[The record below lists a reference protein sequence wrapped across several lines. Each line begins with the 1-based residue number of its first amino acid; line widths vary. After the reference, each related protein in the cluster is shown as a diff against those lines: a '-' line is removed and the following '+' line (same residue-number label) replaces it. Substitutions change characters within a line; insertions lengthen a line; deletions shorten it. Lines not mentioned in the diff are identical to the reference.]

1 MKSGSSQKKISSPT
15 ISKRSKCCRGKPK
28 LSPVKAPLANLR
40 WKIAEISVVIAI
52 IGAVP
57 LSRADN
63 AAQKAVDET
72 RRNLHQQGFKTDLTN
87 FDFSTS
93 PEQRTRE
100 AILKATVPANR
111 LSEPFVNHPN
121 LMEAA
126 GNDSAIVVWKQD
138 FLKKQNR
145 SWPDNSEEL
154 AWEEF
159 REAIN
164 ANQMQINAACTAVLS
179 GPIRFNLNASGGNRI
194 LLPHL
199 AMMKNL
205 TQTLGDRIV
214 LDLHDGNRDA
224 AWTNLLAE
232 TRLMT
237 AWEPE
242 PVEISH
248 LVRFAHISLAFNA
261 IWQALQTNGWADE
274 RLARLQQEWESVDF
288 FTNLPETAAFKR
300 ASMAA
305 ECQQD
310 RQELVNPRPTFAEF
324 LNMGLHFPPSIWSEL
339 NYRWS
344 QANYHKHGS
353 YEDEKDLL
361 LFYRDRELELRNAV
375 KAPTWSAMRQL
386 PGVSNPPL
394 FQSKYRH
401 SRTQMMMATREIGM
415 RFQREG
421 SSLLGRAAKAEVQRR
436 LIITAIALERYRGKH
451 GSYPKTLPELA
462 PEFLKTPPIDFM
474 DGQLLRY
481 RLAADGHFLLY
492 SVSLDGVDNGGKMQ
506 RSWRETGLDRPP
518 RPGTPEAEFDLV
530 WPRPNS
536 DAAMQEEHQI
546 QTEAEKTKAKVKELR
561 QKEYLKDI
569 SAREWD
575 QSLTRQSRVA
585 KILAAD
591 WSVVN
596 SKPTFKGQSVEQYV
610 GNPNASGTNQL
621 SLDALLTPKQILP
634 GREPEDIT
642 FEFPISY
649 NVITNNNMLR
659 LIVDGDPEEE
669 FKMDSGG
676 VVYDCERA
684 TNGDCLVIWHAI
696 YDPPGAHAVQ
706 AYLVLDNPRG
716 EILYMWGRPVAIT
729 TSNLCQFSL
738 DCVNYDVDLGA
749 RFHARL
755 PEKNG
760 SYSIECVTTNG
771 THLTTLTGSTTNG
784 EFNVVW
790 NLVDD
795 HGHRL
800 NGETFNTI
808 VHITLPDSGQS
819 QTLRGP

>member
-1 MKSGSSQKKISSPT
+1 MK
-15 ISKRSKCCRGKPK
+15 RHLGKFFW
-28 LSPVKAPLANLR
+28 L
-40 WKIAEISVVIAI
+40 VVTGMVAAGLIFI
-52 IGAVP
+52 LMP
-57 LSRADN
+57 PHPDN
-63 AAQKAVDET
+63 AGLKAVADT
-72 RRNLHQQGFKTDLTN
+72 RQSLRAQGFKTDLAD

-93 PEQRTRE
+93 PELRARE
-100 AILKATVPANR
+100 AILKNTVSNR
-111 LSEPFVNHPN
+111 FSGLFPEHPN
-121 LMEAA
+121 LLPPV
-126 GNDSAIVVWKQD
+126 GNDSAIVVWKLD
-138 FLKKQNR
+138 SLNRQNR
-145 SWPDNSEEL
+145 LSSNDSDQLTWD
-154 AWEEF
+154 EF
-159 REAIN
+159 RDIVYQNQSLYDPACQAI
-164 ANQMQINAACTAVLS
+164 LS
-179 GPIRFNLNASGGNRI
+179 GPIRFNLDVSRGNNM

-199 AMMKNL
+199 AVMKNL
-205 TQTLGDRIV
+205 AQTFGDRTV
-214 LDLHDGNRDA
+214 LALHDGNQNI
-224 AWTNLLAE
+224 AWTNLLAA
-232 TRLMT
+232 TRLVA

-242 PVEISH
+242 PMEISH
-248 LVRFAHISLAFNA
+248 LVRFGDAAITFNA
-261 IWQALQTNGWADE
+261 TWQALQSHNWSDDK
-274 RLARLQQEWESVDF
+274 LARLQAEWESVDY
-288 FTNLPETAAFKR
+288 FTNLPETAAFTR
-300 ASMAA
+300 ASTVAACEFERQRSIRDDYTFMEFCNMAI
-305 ECQQD
+305 
-310 RQELVNPRPTFAEF
+310 
-324 LNMGLHFPPSIWSEL
+324 HFPPAIFSEL
-339 NYRWS
+339 TGNWKQRAYR
-344 QANYHKHGS
+344 QNGS

-361 LFYRDRELELRNAV
+361 LFYRNREVEVRNAIQ
-375 KAPTWSAMRQL
+375 AATWAQMRQL
-386 PGVSNPPL
+386 PAVTNETT
-394 FQSKYRH
+394 FQSPH
-401 SRTQMMMATREIGM
+401 SSRMQVLMNLRRMNM
-415 RFQREG
+415 RFQNQRAT
-421 SSLLGRAAKAEVQRR
+421 LLGRTAEAEACRR
-436 LIITAIALERYRGKH
+436 ILITAIALERYHGKN
-451 GSYPKTLPELA
+451 GSYPDSLADLP
-462 PEFLKTPPIDFM
+462 PDFLKIPLPDFM
-474 DGQLLRY
+474 DGQPLRY
-481 RLAADGHFLLY
+481 RHTDDRCFILY
-492 SVSLDGVDNGGKMQ
+492 SVGLDGVDNGGKMR

-536 DAAMQEEHQI
+536 DAAMEEEQQI

-696 YDPPGAHAVQ
+696 YDPPGRHAVQ
-706 AYLVLDNPRG
+706 AYLVLDNPHG
-716 EILYMWGRPVAIT
+716 EILYMWGRPIAVT

-760 SYSIECVTTNG
+760 NFSIECVTTNG
-771 THLTTLTGSTTNG
+771 VHLTTLTGSTTNG
-784 EFNVVW
+784 EFKTIW
-790 NLVDD
+790 NLVYD

-800 NGETFNTI
+800 NGETFNSI
-808 VHITLPDSGQS
+808 VHITLPDSGRT

>member
-1 MKSGSSQKKISSPT
+1 
-15 ISKRSKCCRGKPK
+15 
-28 LSPVKAPLANLR
+28 VKAPLANLR

-72 RRNLHQQGFKTDLTN
+72 RRNLHQQGFNTDLTN

-100 AILKATVPANR
+100 AILKSTGPANR

-164 ANQMQINAACTAVLS
+164 ANQMQIDAACTAVLS
-179 GPIRFNLNASGGNRI
+179 GLIRFNLNASGGNRI

-232 TRLMT
+232 TRLMA

-248 LVRFAHISLAFNA
+248 LVRFADTSLAFNA
-261 IWQALQTNGWADE
+261 IWQALQTNSWADE

-310 RQELVNPRPTFAEF
+310 RQGLVNSPPTFTEF

-451 GSYPKTLPELA
+451 SSYPKALPELA
-462 PEFLKTPPIDFM
+462 PEFLKNPLPDFM
-474 DGQLLRY
+474 DGQPLRY
-481 RLAADGHFLLY
+481 RLTEDGHFILY
-492 SVSLDGVDNGGKMQ
+492 SI
-506 RSWRETGLDRPP
+506 GLDCVDDGGQMPSHERQRPP
-518 RPGTPEAEFDLV
+518 DFGTEGMGAPPKGDIV
-530 WPRPNS
+530 WPLPASTVAVQAVRR
-536 DAAMQEEHQI
+536 QEAR
-546 QTEAEKTKAKVKELR
+546 TEELHNF
-561 QKEYLKDI
+561 
-569 SAREWD
+569 REQQRESEEEWK
-575 QSLTRQSRVA
+575 QSPLRQSRIA
-585 KILAAD
+585 QILATNWLPVLDDGFFGGRPAA
-591 WSVVN
+591 
-596 SKPTFKGQSVEQYV
+596 EYLR
-610 GNPNASGTNQL
+610 NAASASNRL
-621 SLDALLTPKQILP
+621 SLAELMTPRQVLT
-634 GREPEDIT
+634 GNEPEALT
-642 FEFPISY
+642 FEFPVSY
-649 NVITNNNMLR
+649 DAITNHGFFLLLDADM
-659 LIVDGDPEEE
+659 DPGSM
-669 FKMDSGG
+669 FAPDNGAKIQ
-676 VVYDCERA
+676 ERSRA
-684 TNGDCLVIWHAI
+684 PNGDCLLVWHTI
-696 YDPPGAHAVQ
+696 YDPPGQHALQVELTWDNAHGAETWC
-706 AYLVLDNPRG
+706 RG
-716 EILYMWGRPVAIT
+716 PAISVV

-738 DCVNYDVDLGA
+738 DSANYDVELGA
-749 RFHARL
+749 TFHARL
-755 PEKNG
+755 PEANG
-760 SYSIECVTTNG
+760 LYTIDCVSTTG
-771 THLTTLTGSTTNG
+771 EHLKTLSGSTTNG
-784 EFNVVW
+784 EFKKIW

-795 HGHRL
+795 HSHRL
-800 NGETFNTI
+800 NGETFNSI
-808 VHITLPDSGQS
+808 VHITLPDSGRT
-819 QTLRGP
+819 QTLKGP